1 MTPRVAAIL
10 LLLAAPAWAAEKP
23 PPGWAQGAQLFFNE
37 AERAFREP
45 ATRAD
50 AAGREAR
57 FGRAVMLLGV
67 QPKTGANLAESRALF
82 SALRTE
88 KSDDETGI
96 AALYY
101 LARLAQLHEA
111 KPNLAEARARFRELA
126 QKHAAHF
133 FGQLAGLKLAVLAL
147 YDSDSAAS
155 PAARLAEAEAW
166 GKGITIP
173 SIAGD
178 FHWLMAE
185 GILRFSTDHAP
196 AIEHLLVMERIGS
209 AVRDQTRSNLF
220 VTLGELARVSGR
232 RELAARSY
240 RQFLEAFPRDARSGT
255 IRRRLA
261 EVEGGKS

>member
-10 LLLAAPAWAAEKP
+10 LLLAPVARAAERLP
-23 PPGWAQGAQLFFNE
+23 SAWEQGAQLFFNE

-67 QPKTGANLAESRALF
+67 QPKTGANLAEARTLL
-82 SALRTE
+82 SALRVE
-88 KSDDETGI
+88 KSDDESGI
-96 AALYY
+96 AALFY

-111 KPNLAEARARFRELA
+111 KPNLTEARARFRELA
-126 QKHAAHF
+126 EKHPDHF
-133 FGQLAGLKLAVLAL
+133 FGQLARLKLAMLAL
-147 YDSDSAAS
+147 YDPDSGAL
-155 PAARLAEAEAW
+155 PAARIAEAEGW
-166 GKGITIP
+166 GRGITLP
-173 SIAGD
+173 SLAGD

-196 AIEHLLVMERIGS
+196 AIEHLLAMERIGT

-220 VTLGELARVSGR
+220 VTLGELARIAGR
-232 RELAARSY
+232 RELADRSY

-261 EVEGGKS
+261 EVEGGGP